1 MKICID
7 LQVLGAG
14 TILHH
19 IWIALLQGSSCLRYP
34 CSKILSLIKIMFW
47 FFRVSSSM
55 KYSLSSLLLQP
66 KEEIPIKQLSIYVA
80 LHWYLH
86 FNVFLLGVSL
96 FGVSLL
102 DVIILGVFVAPPF
115 VRDSN
120 QECRPE
126 GSLSL
131 QSVRWSGTRRSGIAN
146 TTKHQ
151 ENRTDRELDSH
162 STHSRAPLLLS
173 LSLSLSLSL
182 LPPLS
187 VSV

>member
-1 MKICID
+1 
-7 LQVLGAG
+7 
-14 TILHH
+14 
-19 IWIALLQGSSCLRYP
+19 
-34 CSKILSLIKIMFW
+34 
-47 FFRVSSSM
+47 M

-173 LSLSLSLSL
+173 LSLSLSLTPSL
-182 LPPLS
+182 CLS
-187 VSV
+187 LNSVTTYLNASFSPYIHTWTSVWPAGQILFSIFGHLQEQKLRAPE